1 MSKRVLII
9 DDEMVM
15 RQIIAEMFKMEG
27 FIVDQAGDGK
37 SGLEL
42 FRKHDYNLVILD
54 VMMPVMDGWSVCRR
68 IREESSVLIIM
79 LTSRDE
85 DDDQLLGYELG
96 VDEYVTKP
104 VNMKVLL
111 AKSIR
116 LLERVK
122 IGDEN
127 ANNQIIEKS
136 NIVIDKTA
144 YTVKVKN
151 QMVEFAP
158 KEYEL
163 LLFMIENDGRV
174 LTREQILNIIW
185 GYDYYGDNRVIDT
198 HIKKIRHKL
207 GSEADLIQ
215 TVIRTGYK
223 FDSSRKKS
231 EVISVV

>member
-1 MSKRVLII
+1 MNKRVLII

-15 RQIIAEMFKMEG
+15 RQVISDMFMSEG

-37 SGLEL
+37 SGLDL
-42 FRKHDYNLVILD
+42 FRKHEYSLVILD
-54 VMMPVMDGWSVCRR
+54 VMMPVMDGWSVCSR
-68 IREESSVLIIM
+68 IREASNVLIIM

-104 VNMKVLL
+104 VNMKVML

-116 LLERVK
+116 LLERIKGNEETKRNHIV
-122 IGDEN
+122 
-127 ANNQIIEKS
+127 EKN

-144 YTVKVKN
+144 YTVKVN
-151 QMVEFAP
+151 EQTIEFAP

-163 LLFMIENDGRV
+163 LLFMLENDGRV

-207 GSEADLIQ
+207 GTEAELIQ

-223 FDSSRKKS
+223 FDSGRKKS
-231 EVISVV
+231 EYQI

>member
-1 MSKRVLII
+1 MNKRVLII

-15 RQIIAEMFKMEG
+15 RQVIAEMFKAEG
-27 FIVDQAGDGK
+27 FVVDQAGDGK

-42 FRKHDYNLVILD
+42 FRKHDYSLVILD

-68 IREESSVLIIM
+68 IREESNVLIIM

-104 VNMKVLL
+104 VNVKVLL

-116 LLERVK
+116 LLQRLKNSAEK
-122 IGDEN
+122 N
-127 ANNQIIEKS
+127 YNQIIEK
-136 NIVIDKTA
+136 NTITIDKTA
-144 YTVKVKN
+144 YTVKIKDK
-151 QMVEFAP
+151 MVEFAP

-223 FDSSRKKS
+223 FDSNRK
-231 EVISVV
+231 

>member
-68 IREESSVLIIM
+68 IREESSVLIVM

-116 LLERVK
+116 LLQRVK
-122 IGDEN
+122 SDESSTT
-127 ANNQIIEKS
+127 NQIIEKS
-136 NIVIDKTA
+136 NITIDKTA

-231 EVISVV
+231 EISSIV